1 MANDKSTD
9 TVTTSLGGDTAL
21 SQTKESAAKIDNS
34 SETAKENGGNL
45 SVEDKIKAVSQQFG
59 VDKAEVTSVPKA
71 HGEIGGSEVLVTY
84 DKKITPKQQELLRGL
99 NFHEYPTI
107 QELSAAKI
115 SNNYETAKENG
126 EKFSLK
132 DEKKT
137 VGFDEFSSA
146 VVPGRKAIRID
157 EKDKPR
163 RTAANSLCYSRR
175 IRWKAFPLLKAT
187 CLLQR

>member
-1 MANDKSTD
+1 MGENQGSALTPSANNPSGKDSVLNPHSDGVLTAYEKKESLANDKSTD
-9 TVTTSLGGDTAL
+9 TATTSLGGDTAL

-34 SETAKENGGNL
+34 SETAKENGEKFSL
-45 SVEDKIKAVSQQFG
+45 KDEIKAVSQQFG

-115 SNNYETAKENG
+115 SNNSETAKENG

-132 DEKKT
+132 DEKNCW
-137 VGFDEFSSA
+137 F
-146 VVPGRKAIRID
+146 
-157 EKDKPR
+157 
-163 RTAANSLCYSRR
+163 
-175 IRWKAFPLLKAT
+175 
-187 CLLQR
+187 

>member
-84 DKKITPKQQELLRGL
+84 DKKKLQNSKNFCVDSISTNILLFRS
-99 NFHEYPTI
+99 Y
-107 QELSAAKI
+107 
-115 SNNYETAKENG
+115 
-126 EKFSLK
+126 
-132 DEKKT
+132 
-137 VGFDEFSSA
+137 
-146 VVPGRKAIRID
+146 
-157 EKDKPR
+157 
-163 RTAANSLCYSRR
+163 
-175 IRWKAFPLLKAT
+175 
-187 CLLQR
+187 LLQR